1 MSHSFR
7 NPAGGRIERSRPF
20 EFEFDGRRYRGVEGD
35 TLASALLAQ
44 GVRLFGRSVK
54 FRRPRGVLSCGA
66 EEPNALVTVDAATG
80 AIPNI
85 PATLARLAPGL
96 AARSQNRWP
105 SLRFD
110 LTAAFGAGGALY
122 GAGFYYKT
130 FMWPSWRCY
139 EPLIRRLAGLG
150 HAPQKAGAA
159 CGNERHLACD
169 LLVIGAGPAGLA
181 AAASAAEAGAR
192 VLLLEQDRLVGG
204 ELQFESARIE
214 GLAAP
219 RWLER
224 IGARLRTAG
233 VQILCGTTVIGM
245 YEERVLALTQ
255 PEGRPAAGD
264 ELLLIRPRARIIACG
279 AIERPIAFADNDR
292 PGVMLLGAIERYAS
306 RYAVRAGNQAVIFG
320 NHDRLYAAAL
330 RLREQGIRVSAIV
343 DSRPRPALAALE
355 ELERRGTRI
364 LSGHFLERALG
375 GTCVRGARIGAVGSE
390 AALELPCDLIAVSG
404 GWTPAIQLALQSGIE
419 PRYAPEL
426 GAFVTGDAGEVWT
439 AGAAAGRIELARA
452 ISDGARAGVQ
462 AADALRN
469 GADARAAT
477 RGSAGGIGAAAGAAS
492 AVATALGD
500 PLPHLQPLWRVP
512 RGREKHQ
519 FVDLQNDVTVADLRQ
534 AVAEGFREI
543 EHVKRYTTL
552 GVGTDQGRTGG
563 LLGAAI
569 VAELLGD
576 PLAAIGQS
584 RARPPVR
591 PVPLATLAG
600 LATPLAV
607 KPWRRTPLH
616 EALIAQGALMEAAGL
631 WLRARHFAGP
641 KVDPAA
647 AGVEEARRVRSAGGL
662 LDASTLGKIELR
674 GADAAAFLD
683 RVCLGRPSRLAVG
696 RVRYAVLLREDGMV
710 LDDGLLVRLA
720 PAHFLLTTS
729 THGAQTVL
737 SHLQYQLAS
746 GPVALE
752 VGCADATE
760 AWAAIVV
767 SGPRSR
773 ELLCAA
779 LPPGVAASIAAL
791 AHLSGVAA
799 EWRGRPLRILRASF
813 SGELG
818 FELHCA
824 ADEAVSLWQA
834 LAASGMARGV
844 RPYGLEALDVL
855 RIEKGYL
862 TSAEISGQTSPYDL
876 RLDSWVR
883 ASGDCIGRALL
894 ERPALQELT
903 RPVLVGLIAAHPAQR
918 FNAGAQLVA
927 PSAPE
932 EALGYITSAAF
943 SPMLER
949 HIALGLL
956 ARHHALPGTRVLAAD
971 PLAGSPVPLLVCEP
985 AHFDPAGE
993 RMKA

>member
-1 MSHSFR
+1 MSRSYR
-7 NPAGGRIERSRPF
+7 NPAGGRIERSRPI
-20 EFEFDGRRYRGVEGD
+20 EFEFDGRHYRGVEGD

-44 GVRLFGRSVK
+44 GVRLFGRSIK

-66 EEPNALVTVDAATG
+66 EEPNALVTLDAGTG
-80 AIPNI
+80 GIPNI

-110 LTAAFGAGGALY
+110 LTAAIGAGGALY

-150 HAPQKAGAA
+150 HAPQTARAA

-181 AAASAAEAGAR
+181 AAVRAAEAGAR
-192 VLLLEQDRLVGG
+192 VLLLEQDQLVGG

-219 RWLER
+219 RWLEH
-224 IGARLRTAG
+224 ISARLRAAG
-233 VQILCGTTVIGM
+233 ARVLCGTTVIGM

-255 PEGRPAAGD
+255 PEGHPAPGD
-264 ELLLIRPRARIIACG
+264 ELLLISPRALIIACG

-330 RLREQGIRVSAIV
+330 RLREQGIRVGAIV
-343 DSRPRPALAALE
+343 DPRPRPALAALD

-364 LSGHFLERALG
+364 LSGHVLERALG
-375 GTCVRGARIGAVGSE
+375 GTRVRGARIGALGSA

-404 GWTPAIQLALQSGIE
+404 GWTPAIQLAAQSGIE

-426 GAFVTGDAGEVWT
+426 GAFVAGDAREVWT

-452 ISDGARAGVQ
+452 ISDGDRAGAQ

-469 GADARAAT
+469 GTEA
-477 RGSAGGIGAAAGAAS
+477 GAAAGAAS
-492 AVATALGD
+492 AKATAVGD
-500 PLPHLQPLWRVP
+500 PLPNLQPLWRVA
-512 RGREKHQ
+512 RGREKRQ

-534 AVAEGFREI
+534 AVAEGFCEI

-569 VAELLGD
+569 VAELLGE

-584 RARPPVR
+584 RARPPMR
-591 PVPLATLAG
+591 PLPLATLAG
-600 LATPLAV
+600 LPTPLAV
-607 KPWRRTPLH
+607 KPGRRTPLH
-616 EALIAQGALMEAAGL
+616 DALIAQGGLMEASGL
-631 WLRARHFAGP
+631 WLRARHFAGRDA
-641 KVDPAA
+641 DPAA

-683 RVCLGRPSRLAVG
+683 RVCLARPSRMAVG

-720 PAHFLLTTS
+720 PSHFLLTTS

-767 SGPRSR
+767 SGPKSR

-779 LPPGVAASIAAL
+779 LPVGIAAEIAAL
-791 AHLSGVAA
+791 AHLSWVAGQ
-799 EWRGRPLRILRASF
+799 WRGRPLRILRASF

-834 LAASGMARGV
+834 LQAAGTPRGI
-844 RPYGLEALDVL
+844 RPYGLEGLDVL

-862 TSAEISGQTSPYDL
+862 TSAEITGQTSPYDL
-876 RLDSWVR
+876 RLDSSVR
-883 ASGDCIGRALL
+883 ASGDCIGQALL
-894 ERPALQELT
+894 ERPSLHELT
-903 RPVLVGLIAAHPAQR
+903 RPILVGLLAAHPAQR

-927 PSAPE
+927 PSAPG

-971 PLAGSPVPLLVCEP
+971 PLAGSPVPLLVSEP
-985 AHFDPAGE
+985 VHFDPAGE

>member
-1 MSHSFR
+1 MGHSFR
-7 NPAGGRIERSRPF
+7 NPTGGSIERSHPI
-20 EFEFDGRRYRGVEGD
+20 EFDFDGRRYRGVEGD

-44 GVRLFGRSVK
+44 GVRLFGRSLK
-54 FRRPRGVLSCGA
+54 FRRPRGVLCCGP
-66 EEPNALVTVDAATG
+66 EEPNALVTLDAGTG
-80 AIPNI
+80 QVPNI

-150 HAPQKAGAA
+150 HAPQKAGAG

-169 LLVIGAGPAGLA
+169 VLVIGAGPAGLA
-181 AAASAAEAGAR
+181 AAASAADAGAR
-192 VLLLEQDRLVGG
+192 VILCEQDRLVGG

-214 GLAAP
+214 GLAASQ
-219 RWLER
+219 WLER
-224 IGARLRTAG
+224 VCARLRAARARM
-233 VQILCGTTVIGM
+233 LCGTTVIGM

-255 PEGRPAAGD
+255 PEGRPAPGD
-264 ELLLIRPRARIIACG
+264 ELLLISPRARIIACG

-320 NHDRLYAAAL
+320 THDRLYAAAL
-330 RLREQGIRVSAIV
+330 RLREQGIRVGAIV
-343 DSRPRPALAALE
+343 DPRPRPALAALD

-364 LSGHFLERALG
+364 LSGHVLERALG
-375 GTCVRGARIGAVGSE
+375 GTRVSGARIGAVGSG

-404 GWTPAIQLALQSGIE
+404 GWTPAIQLAAQTGIE
-419 PRYAPEL
+419 LRYAPEL
-426 GAFVTGDAGEVWT
+426 GAFVAGDAGEVWT

-452 ISDGARAGVQ
+452 ISDGARAGAQ
-462 AADALRN
+462 AAEALRH
-469 GADARAAT
+469 GSDARAAAP
-477 RGSAGGIGAAAGAAS
+477 GSVAGSGAAGAT
-492 AVATALGD
+492 AVGD
-500 PLPHLQPLWRVP
+500 PLPNLQPLWRVP

-534 AVAEGFREI
+534 AVAEGFCEI

-563 LLGAAI
+563 LVGAAI
-569 VAELLGD
+569 VAELLGE

-600 LATPLAV
+600 LPAPLAV

-616 EALIAQGALMEAAGL
+616 DALIAQGALMEASGL

-641 KVDPAA
+641 GMDPVA

-662 LDASTLGKIELR
+662 LDASTLGKIELS

-683 RVCLGRPSRLAVG
+683 RVCLGRPSRIAVG
-696 RVRYAVLLREDGMV
+696 RVRYALLLREDGMV

-720 PAHFLLTTS
+720 PSHFLLTTS
-729 THGAQTVL
+729 THGAETVL
-737 SHLQYQLAS
+737 SHLQYQLAT
-746 GPVALE
+746 GPTALE

-773 ELLCAA
+773 ELLCEA
-779 LPPGVAASIAAL
+779 LPGGLAAEIAAL
-791 AHLSGVAA
+791 AHLSWVAG

-834 LAASGMARGV
+834 LQAAGMQRGV
-844 RPYGLEALDVL
+844 RPYGLEGLDVL

-862 TSAEISGQTSPYDL
+862 TGAEITGQTSPYDL

-894 ERPALQELT
+894 ERPALHELT

-927 PSAPE
+927 GSAPG

-971 PLAGSPVPLLVCEP
+971 PLAGSPVPLLVSEP
-985 AHFDPAGE
+985 VHFDPAGD
-993 RMKA
+993 RMKP